1 MTATF
6 YHKAVF
12 IGSKKFTY
20 AYRLIHGISPCHFN
34 FLCSIFSKMF
44 LQDKIGSFQG

>member
-20 AYRLIHGISPCHFN
+20 AYRLIHGN
-34 FLCSIFSKMF
+34 FTLS
-44 LQDKIGSFQG
+44 L

>member
-12 IGSKKFTY
+12 IGSKNLHMHT
-20 AYRLIHGISPCHFN
+20 
-34 FLCSIFSKMF
+34 
-44 LQDKIGSFQG
+44 D